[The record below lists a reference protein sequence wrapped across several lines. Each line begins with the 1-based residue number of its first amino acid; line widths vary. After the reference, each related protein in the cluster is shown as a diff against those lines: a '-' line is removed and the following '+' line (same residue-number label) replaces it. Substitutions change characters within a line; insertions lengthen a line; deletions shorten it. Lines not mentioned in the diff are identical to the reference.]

1 LLTMMTIQSDPD
13 KYYELIESAGYQI
26 IVLGEIGE
34 QWTDETLNVFE
45 MAGLRINLFPW
56 DRIVELRLQLEYI
69 YYPVIQLWHSGSLQA
84 EFVGYHNESIKNIIE
99 LLK

>member
-1 LLTMMTIQSDPD
+1 MLMMTTIQSDPD

-45 MAGLRINLFPW
+45 MAGLPVNLFPW
-56 DRIVELRLQLEYI
+56 DKIIDLRLQLELV
-69 YYPVIQLWHSGSLQA
+69 YYPVTQLWHSGSMQS